1 MKEGGLMKKYTA
13 NVFVKDEL
21 KEITNREKD
30 KPQRIIGEELKDY
43 LFESEDTKVCILYG
57 LRRTGKTTLMLQT
70 ISELTQDEFEKSA
83 YIEVSNRDTISS
95 LYSDLDRL
103 KEEGYKYIFIDE
115 VTSLDNFISM
125 SSLFPDVYVRKGLR
139 IVLTGTDS
147 LDFFLSSS
155 RELYDRA
162 RYIHTTYIPFYEFK
176 HLFPNKNIDEF
187 IEYGGTLI
195 PEYNEDYPFYN
206 GKNAEQYVD
215 SAIAQNIQHSLE
227 NYEEGS
233 KFRSLINLYNQDKLT
248 NAINRVV
255 QNRNHQFSIRVIQ
268 STFKPSDYNSVRDI
282 MTTRVK
288 KNIEPN
294 TDILNKIDSST
305 IVEPLKKQLHIYDA
319 RKDEI
324 LTDSEVYEIEQY
336 LRKLEIVDSYT
347 VESGDFNISPVENNI
362 ITQSGLRY
370 SQCKELLKI
379 LENHNTFRLGTDK
392 EQNLIVST
400 IDNNVKGKILEELT
414 IYNVQQSLDAEKYE
428 VFQLS
433 YPPMPSEGV
442 TEGEIDL
449 VIKDKELYTVEL
461 FEIKH
466 SSEIVPSQYK
476 HMIDPAKMKYF
487 EKRGLEVTGRTVLYM
502 GKTQGQE
509 IEGVKYKN
517 ISEYLDELKVYDR
530 NYQKMLL
537 ARKECIKNVEDEY
550 DDNDSLDTKG

>member
-1 MKEGGLMKKYTA
+1 MAQYKA

-21 KEITNREKD
+21 REITNPEKD
-30 KPQRIIGEELKDY
+30 RPQRIIGEELKDY
-43 LFESEDTKVCILYG
+43 LFDSKDTKVCILYG

-70 ISELTQDEFEKSA
+70 ISELTQDDFEKSA

-95 LYSDLDRL
+95 LYSDLDML

-125 SSLFPDVYVRKGLR
+125 SSLFPDVYVRKGMR

-147 LDFFLSSS
+147 LGFFLSSS

-255 QNRNHQFSIRVIQ
+255 QNRNHQFSIKVIQ
-268 STFKPSDYNSVRDI
+268 STFKSSDYNSVRDI

-294 TDILNKIDSST
+294 TDILNRIDSST
-305 IVEPLKKQLHIYDA
+305 IIESLKKQLHIYDA

-449 VIKDKELYTVEL
+449 VIKDKEAYTVEL

-487 EKRGLEVTGRTVLYM
+487 EKRGLEVSGRTVLYM

-517 ISEYLDELKVYDR
+517 ISEYLDE
-530 NYQKMLL
+530 
-537 ARKECIKNVEDEY
+537 
-550 DDNDSLDTKG
+550 

>member
-1 MKEGGLMKKYTA
+1 MAQYKA

-21 KEITNREKD
+21 REITNPEKD
-30 KPQRIIGEELKDY
+30 RPQRIIGEELKDY
-43 LFESEDTKVCILYG
+43 LFDSKDTKVCILYG

-70 ISELTQDEFEKSA
+70 ISELTQDDFEKSA

-95 LYSDLDRL
+95 LYSDLDML

-125 SSLFPDVYVRKGLR
+125 SSLFPDVYVRKGMR

-147 LDFFLSSS
+147 LGFFLSSS

-255 QNRNHQFSIRVIQ
+255 QNRNHQFSIKVIQ
-268 STFKPSDYNSVRDI
+268 STFKSSDYNSVRDI

-294 TDILNKIDSST
+294 TDILNRIDSST
-305 IVEPLKKQLHIYDA
+305 IIEPLKKQLHIYDA

-347 VESGDFNISPVENNI
+347 VESGDFNISPVENSI

-449 VIKDKELYTVEL
+449 VIKDKEAYTVEL

-487 EKRGLEVTGRTVLYM
+487 EKRGLEVSGRTVLYM

-530 NYQKMLL
+530 NYQKMFLVQ
-537 ARKECIKNVEDEY
+537 KECAKNVEDGY
-550 DDNDSLDTKG
+550 DENDSLDTKC

>member
-1 MKEGGLMKKYTA
+1 MPVYKDKQRGTWYISTSYTPKKGFYKKKTVRGFKKKSDALNYERVIMIQLKQKAKYNFVLGLKLEDVWKEYSDYMRLTEWKDSTYNANSCIYKKHIKPY
-13 NVFVKDEL
+13 FLGRDLLQIQK
-21 KEITNREKD
+21 KEITEWHTALVKKGLSKPSINVIHTAFSGIYTYANDIYDIDYHPLSKVGYIKCHKEDKKKEYVILDPKD
-30 KPQRIIGEELKDY
+30 FVTFINSL
-43 LFESEDTKVCILYG
+43 
-57 LRRTGKTTLMLQT
+57 
-70 ISELTQDEFEKSA
+70 
-83 YIEVSNRDTISS
+83 DTIKMKLLFRT
-95 LYSDLDRL
+95 LYS
-103 KEEGYKYIFIDE
+103 
-115 VTSLDNFISM
+115 T
-125 SSLFPDVYVRKGLR
+125 GLR
-139 IVLTGTDS
+139 ITELRNLKWTNFKKQSFFINKVMKSENSNRIVPIDNELNLLLKQFKKLCAQEDS
-147 LDFFLSSS
+147 FTNDSYIFFGKHFNKMIPQYLI
-155 RELYDRA
+155 R
-162 RYIHTTYIPFYEFK
+162 TT
-176 HLFPNKNIDEF
+176 
-187 IEYGGTLI
+187 
-195 PEYNEDYPFYN
+195 
-206 GKNAEQYVD
+206 
-215 SAIAQNIQHSLE
+215 LE
-227 NYEEGS
+227 
-233 KFRSLINLYNQDKLT
+233 
-248 NAINRVV
+248 
-255 QNRNHQFSIRVIQ
+255 
-268 STFKPSDYNSVRDI
+268 
-282 MTTRVK
+282 
-288 KNIEPN
+288 
-294 TDILNKIDSST
+294 
-305 IVEPLKKQLHIYDA
+305 KQLHIYDA

>member
-1 MKEGGLMKKYTA
+1 MC
-13 NVFVKDEL
+13 
-21 KEITNREKD
+21 
-30 KPQRIIGEELKDY
+30 
-43 LFESEDTKVCILYG
+43 DTDWKS
-57 LRRTGKTTLMLQT
+57 RRYD
-70 ISELTQDEFEKSA
+70 ISCCA
-83 YIEVSNRDTISS
+83 Y
-95 LYSDLDRL
+95 
-103 KEEGYKYIFIDE
+103 
-115 VTSLDNFISM
+115 
-125 SSLFPDVYVRKGLR
+125 
-139 IVLTGTDS
+139 
-147 LDFFLSSS
+147 
-155 RELYDRA
+155 
-162 RYIHTTYIPFYEFK
+162 
-176 HLFPNKNIDEF
+176 